1 MATPPALPVSRV
13 GGTVEAVSARLRPR
27 VIALFPQAP
36 ASPWPPWLAGLGYA
50 ITAVAITW
58 CELARQSG
66 LAATSSFWAEDG
78 HVLYHDVLT
87 QGFFKNITTPYNGY
101 LQLVPR
107 LAMEL
112 ARLFPVRDASR
123 LAATGGA
130 LALAL
135 CALFVFAASRG
146 HIGSVF
152 SRSVLVGSI
161 VLLPLATAELLDNL
175 INLSW
180 WLLVSSFWVLLWR
193 PARAWQR
200 VAAALFCFAAAAST
214 PLVVFFLPLA
224 LLRAIALPEPEENWA
239 TLGLLAGLALQVLIV
254 VAFPG
259 VNTPSSPRTWGAIP
273 ALFLLRVAAGSLGGV
288 TLTNSMIVGART
300 FGMLV
305 GAAVIVGVV
314 ALALATRSRRV
325 YLFAG
330 VGLALCVVMFVFEM
344 WDRGIGPFLDDL
356 PVNYGSRYV
365 QTPLLL
371 LLMVAIV
378 SADGLGARVFNRG
391 PRLGILLVALALIPA
406 WIADFDIAN
415 DRSAGPDWPREVA
428 QAARAC
434 ATSTSSTQRLAISPA
449 GWSVV
454 VPCSALR

>member
-1 MATPPALPVSRV
+1 
-13 GGTVEAVSARLRPR
+13 
-27 VIALFPQAP
+27 
-36 ASPWPPWLAGLGYA
+36 
-50 ITAVAITW
+50 
-58 CELARQSG
+58 
-66 LAATSSFWAEDG
+66 
-78 HVLYHDVLT
+78 
-87 QGFFKNITTPYNGY
+87 
-101 LQLVPR
+101 
-107 LAMEL
+107 
-112 ARLFPVRDASR
+112 
-123 LAATGGA
+123 
-130 LALAL
+130 
-135 CALFVFAASRG
+135 
-146 HIGSVF
+146 
-152 SRSVLVGSI
+152 
-161 VLLPLATAELLDNL
+161 
-175 INLSW
+175 
-180 WLLVSSFWVLLWR
+180 
-193 PARAWQR
+193 
-200 VAAALFCFAAAAST
+200 
-214 PLVVFFLPLA
+214 
-224 LLRAIALPEPEENWA
+224 
-239 TLGLLAGLALQVLIV
+239 
-254 VAFPG
+254 
-259 VNTPSSPRTWGAIP
+259 
-273 ALFLLRVAAGSLGGV
+273 
-288 TLTNSMIVGART
+288 
-300 FGMLV
+300 
-305 GAAVIVGVV
+305 VIVGVV